1 MSDLNRD
8 SAFQLTTHIHKHMDL
23 VACTC
28 FVFHLRLPYF
38 LGILFCTSCNTSGY
52 TELGRAPNNCCRRCH
67 LVCLFPDS
75 FLRNVERRGGDVP
88 TQAARRAQGVKVCF
102 PRMSKTGF
110 GTLDLILRFLSTT
123 LVRELRFSGQR
134 TPPLFWRSA
143 MLLSVISTRSKHLV
157 ACVCL
162 VFSFWSS

>member
-1 MSDLNRD
+1 MYLLCVPFTLALFPGHIVLHLLQYFWIQGRGEGPK
-8 SAFQLTTHIHKHMDL
+8 QLLHQ
-23 VACTC
+23 C
-28 FVFHLRLPYF
+28 R
-38 LGILFCTSCNTSGY
+38 
-52 TELGRAPNNCCRRCH
+52 RRRRCH

-102 PRMSKTGF
+102 PGMSKIGF

-143 MLLSVISTRSKHLV
+143 MLLSVVSTRTKHLV
-157 ACVCL
+157 ACACL